1 MAIATPSARG
11 APRRRVAIV
20 GLATLL
26 VTGTAYAAWPG
37 FALVPHHVRSRP
49 AATLS
54 AALSREAAAELDGA
68 ATPEAAIEAAVRV
81 AGRHLHFGLGHRRS
95 GSFDVAERE
104 AHCVEYAHLTGALVA
119 RWSRTHGGALRVEV
133 VRSQARLFGA
143 RVPMRGW
150 GDHDWVLVEG
160 GGRRWYVDPTFADM
174 GLGWDLRRNVEGL

>member
-1 MAIATPSARG
+1 M
-11 APRRRVAIV
+11 VVV

-37 FALVPHHVRSRP
+37 FTLVPHHARSRP

-95 GSFDVAERE
+95 ASFDVAERE

-119 RWSRTHGGALRVEV
+119 RWSRAHEGALRVQV
-133 VRSQARLFGA
+133 LRSQARLFGA

-150 GDHDWVLVEG
+150 ADHDWVLVEG
-160 GGRRWYVDPTFADM
+160 DGGRRWYVDPTFADM
-174 GLGWDLRRNVEGL
+174 GLGWDLRRNVEGLDAGR